1 MEYIS
6 YVKIFNQTV
15 DDFFQELIDIFPE
28 ETKIRV
34 QYSLFQTLIS
44 ANAKQPCI
52 KFMNGSVKYL
62 EKIAMR
68 DETFFKSDDKPG
80 IFKSINIENLWT
92 DDLSI
97 NTKNAIWN
105 YIQSFFTI
113 GIKVIE
119 MPSETHSII
128 QYIID
133 YRN

>member
-6 YVKIFNQTV
+6 YTKIFNQTV
-15 DDFFQELIDIFPE
+15 DEFFRELIDIFPE
-28 ETKIRV
+28 ETKIKV
-34 QYSLFQTLIS
+34 QYTLFQTLIS

-52 KFMNGSVKYL
+52 RFMTGSMKYL
-62 EKIAMR
+62 EQIAAR
-68 DETFFKSDDKPG
+68 DEDFFKSNDKPG
-80 IFKSINIENLWT
+80 ILQSINIENIWN
-92 DDLSI
+92 DNLSD

-119 MPSETHSII
+119 MPPETHNII

-133 YRN
+133 YK